1 MWAFLYLKE
10 SQMKLIENWQQ
21 AWKLKS
27 VQVGAASAF
36 FYALILLSEQFLGV
50 WNVIPQELKNKIPEN
65 VAEWVG
71 IFVGVAM
78 VLARLKKQPELHNV
92 NQFVTVTAGH
102 SNTDP
107 GAVNGKYKE
116 AELVSQFRNAV
127 AYYLREAGIQYK
139 TDGVGTTN
147 QNLNAAIKLI
157 KGSSVAVEFHM
168 NAATSKQANG
178 IETIALPK
186 DKKLAQDLSK
196 AVADAFGSR
205 LRGDNGWIDQSKSAR
220 GRLAYVDAGGLI
232 VELGFI
238 SNEEELFQFNARY
251 WSAAKAVAKVLIEYE
266 ASK

>member
-1 MWAFLYLKE
+1 
-10 SQMKLIENWQQ
+10 MKLIDNWKQ

-27 VQVGAASAF
+27 VQVGAISAF
-36 FYALILLSEQFLGV
+36 FYALILFSEQFVQV
-50 WNVIPQELKNKIPEN
+50 WNIIPQDLKNKIPEN
-65 VAEWVG
+65 IAEWVG
-71 IFVGVAM
+71 CFVGVAM
-78 VLARLKKQPELHNV
+78 VLARLKKQPELQGV
-92 NQFVTVTAGH
+92 NQFVAVTAGH

-107 GAVNGKYKE
+107 GAVNGKFNE
-116 AELVSQFRNAV
+116 ADLAAKFRNAV

-139 TDGVGTTN
+139 TDGIGTTN

-196 AVADAFGSR
+196 AVADVFGSR
-205 LRGDNGWIDQSKSAR
+205 LRGDNGWIDQSQSAR
-220 GRLAYVDAGGLI
+220 GKLGFISNGGLI

-238 SNEEELFQFNARY
+238 SNDEELFQFNARY
-251 WSAAKAVAKVLIEYE
+251 WSAAKAVAMVLIKH
-266 ASK
+266 SK

>member
-1 MWAFLYLKE
+1 
-10 SQMKLIENWQQ
+10 MKLIDNWKQ

-27 VQVGAASAF
+27 VQVGAISAF
-36 FYALILLSEQFLGV
+36 FYALILFSEQFLNV
-50 WNVIPQELKNKIPEN
+50 WAVIPQELKNKIPEN

-102 SNTDP
+102 SNKDP
-107 GAVNGKYKE
+107 GAVNGKFKE

-139 TDGVGTTN
+139 TDGVGILN
-147 QNLNAAIKLI
+147 QDLNAAIKLI

-168 NAATSKQANG
+168 NAAASKQANG

-205 LRGDNGWIDQSKSAR
+205 LRGDNGWIDQSQSAR
-220 GRLAYVDAGGLI
+220 GKLGFISNGGLI

-251 WSAAKAVAKVLIEYE
+251 WTAAKAVAMILIKHEK
-266 ASK
+266 ALK

>member
-1 MWAFLYLKE
+1 
-10 SQMKLIENWQQ
+10 MKLIDNWKQ

-27 VQVGAASAF
+27 VQVGAISAF
-36 FYALILLSEQFLGV
+36 FYALILFSEQFLNV
-50 WNVIPQELKNKIPEN
+50 WAVIPQELKNKIPEN

-102 SNTDP
+102 SNKDP
-107 GAVNGKYKE
+107 GAVNGKFKE

-186 DKKLAQDLSK
+186 DKKLAQELSK

-205 LRGDNGWIDQSKSAR
+205 LRGDNGWIDQSQSAR
-220 GRLAYVDAGGLI
+220 GKLGFISNGGLI

-251 WSAAKAVAKVLIEYE
+251 WSAAKAVAKVLIDYE
-266 ASK
+266 KGA

>member
-1 MWAFLYLKE
+1 
-10 SQMKLIENWQQ
+10 MKLIDNWKQ

-27 VQVGAASAF
+27 VQVGAISAF
-36 FYALILLSEQFLGV
+36 FYALILFSEQFLNV
-50 WNVIPQELKNKIPEN
+50 WAVIPQELKNKIPEN

-102 SNTDP
+102 SNKDP
-107 GAVNGKYKE
+107 GAVNGKFKE

-139 TDGVGTTN
+139 TDGVGILN
-147 QNLNAAIKLI
+147 QDLNAAIKLI

-178 IETIALPK
+178 VETIALPK

-220 GRLAYVDAGGLI
+220 GRLGFISNGGLI

-251 WSAAKAVAKVLIEYE
+251 WTAAKAVAMILIKHEK
-266 ASK
+266 ALK

>member
-1 MWAFLYLKE
+1 
-10 SQMKLIENWQQ
+10 MKLIDDWKQ

-27 VQVGAASAF
+27 VQVGALSAF
-36 FYALILLSEQFLGV
+36 FYALILFSEQFLNV
-50 WNVIPQELKNKIPEN
+50 WAVIPQELKNRIPEN

-78 VLARLKKQPELHNV
+78 VLARLKKQPELHEV

-102 SNTDP
+102 SNKDP
-107 GAVNGKYKE
+107 GAVNGKFKE

-127 AYYLREAGIQYK
+127 AYYLREAGLQVK
-139 TDGVGTTN
+139 TDGTGTKN
-147 QNLNAAIKLI
+147 DPLSAAVKLI

-196 AVADAFGSR
+196 AVADALGSR

-220 GRLAYVDAGGLI
+220 GRLAFVSNGGLI

-238 SNEEELFQFNARY
+238 SNDDELAAFQARY
-251 WSAAKAVAKVLIEYE
+251 WIAAKAVAKVLIDYE
-266 ASK
+266 KAR

>member
-1 MWAFLYLKE
+1 
-10 SQMKLIENWQQ
+10 MKLFDNWKQ

-27 VQVGAASAF
+27 VQVGAISAF
-36 FYALILLSEQFLGV
+36 FYALILFSEQFLNV
-50 WNVIPQELKNKIPEN
+50 WAVIPQELKNKIPEN

-78 VLARLKKQPELHNV
+78 VLARLKKQPELHEV

-102 SNTDP
+102 SNKDP
-107 GAVNGKYKE
+107 GAVNGKFKE

-139 TDGVGTTN
+139 TDGVGILN
-147 QNLNAAIKLI
+147 QDLNAAIKLI

-168 NAATSKQANG
+168 NAALNKSANG
-178 IETIALPK
+178 VETIALPK
-186 DKKLAQDLSK
+186 DKKLAQELSK

-205 LRGDNGWIDQSKSAR
+205 LRGDNGWIDQSQSAR
-220 GRLAYVDAGGLI
+220 GKLGFISNGGLI

-266 ASK
+266 KRN

>member
-1 MWAFLYLKE
+1 
-10 SQMKLIENWQQ
+10 MKLIDNWKQ

-27 VQVGAASAF
+27 VQVGAISTF
-36 FYALILLSEQFLGV
+36 FYALILFSEQFVQV
-50 WNVIPQELKNKIPEN
+50 WNIIPQDLKNKIPEN
-65 VAEWVG
+65 IAEWVG
-71 IFVGVAM
+71 CFVGVAM
-78 VLARLKKQPELHNV
+78 VLARLKKQPELHEV

-107 GAVNGKYKE
+107 GAVNGKFKE

-139 TDGVGTTN
+139 TDGVGTLN
-147 QNLNAAIKLI
+147 QDLNAAIKLI

-186 DKKLAQDLSK
+186 DKKLAQELSK
-196 AVADAFGSR
+196 AVADVFGSR
-205 LRGDNGWIDQSKSAR
+205 LRGDNGWIDQSQSAR
-220 GRLAYVDAGGLI
+220 GKLGFISNGGLI

-238 SNEEELFQFNARY
+238 SNEAELAAFNTKY
-251 WSAAKAVAKVLIEYE
+251 WSAAKAVAMVLIKSEN
-266 ASK
+266 

>member
-1 MWAFLYLKE
+1 
-10 SQMKLIENWQQ
+10 MKLIDNWKQ

-27 VQVGAASAF
+27 VQVGALSAF
-36 FYALILLSEQFLGV
+36 FYALILFSEQFLSV
-50 WNVIPQELKNKIPEN
+50 WEVIPQELKNKIPEN

-78 VLARLKKQPELHNV
+78 VLARLKKQPELHEV

-102 SNTDP
+102 SNKDP
-107 GAVNGKYKE
+107 GAVNGKFKE

-139 TDGVGTTN
+139 TDGVGILN
-147 QNLNAAIKLI
+147 QDLNAAIKLI

-196 AVADAFGSR
+196 AVADALGSR
-205 LRGDNGWIDQSKSAR
+205 LRGDNGWIDQSQSAR
-220 GRLAYVDAGGLI
+220 GKLGFISNGGLI

-266 ASK
+266 KRN

>member
-1 MWAFLYLKE
+1 MGWE
-10 SQMKLIENWQQ
+10 MKLIDNWKQ

-27 VQVGAASAF
+27 VQVGAISAF
-36 FYALILLSEQFLGV
+36 FYALILFSEQFLNV
-50 WNVIPQELKNKIPEN
+50 WAVIPQELKNKIPEN

-102 SNTDP
+102 SNKDP
-107 GAVNGKYKE
+107 GAVNGKFKE

-139 TDGVGTTN
+139 TDGVGATN

-186 DKKLAQDLSK
+186 DKKLAKDLSK
-196 AVADAFGSR
+196 ALADAFGSR
-205 LRGDNGWIDQSKSAR
+205 LRGDNGWIDQSQSAR
-220 GRLAYVDAGGLI
+220 GKLGFISNGGLI

-251 WSAAKAVAKVLIEYE
+251 WSAAKAVAMILIKHEK
-266 ASK
+266 ALK

>member
-1 MWAFLYLKE
+1 
-10 SQMKLIENWQQ
+10 MKLIDNWKQ

-27 VQVGAASAF
+27 VQVGAISAF
-36 FYALILLSEQFLGV
+36 FYALILFSEQFLNV
-50 WNVIPQELKNKIPEN
+50 WAVIPQELKNKIPEN
-65 VAEWVG
+65 IAEWVG

-102 SNTDP
+102 SNKDP
-107 GAVNGKYKE
+107 GAVNGKFKE

-127 AYYLREAGIQYK
+127 AYYLCEAGIQYK
-139 TDGVGTTN
+139 TDGVGILN
-147 QNLNAAIKLI
+147 QDLNAAIKLI

-168 NAATSKQANG
+168 NAALNKSANG
-178 IETIALPK
+178 VETIALPK

-205 LRGDNGWIDQSKSAR
+205 LRGDNGWIDQSQSAR
-220 GRLAYVDAGGLI
+220 GKLGFISNGGLI

-251 WSAAKAVAKVLIEYE
+251 WTAAKAVAMILIKQL
-266 ASK
+266 S

>member
-1 MWAFLYLKE
+1 
-10 SQMKLIENWQQ
+10 MKLIDNWKQ

-27 VQVGAASAF
+27 VQVGAISAF
-36 FYALILLSEQFLGV
+36 FYALILFSEQFLNV
-50 WNVIPQELKNKIPEN
+50 WAVIPQELKNKIPEN

-71 IFVGVAM
+71 VFVGVAM

-102 SNTDP
+102 SNKDP
-107 GAVNGKYKE
+107 GAVNGKFKE

-139 TDGVGTTN
+139 TDGVGILN
-147 QNLNAAIKLI
+147 QDLNAAIKLI

-205 LRGDNGWIDQSKSAR
+205 LRGDNGWIDQSQSAR
-220 GRLAYVDAGGLI
+220 GKLGFISNGGLI

-251 WSAAKAVAKVLIEYE
+251 WSAAKAVAMILIKHEK
-266 ASK
+266 ALK

>member
-1 MWAFLYLKE
+1 
-10 SQMKLIENWQQ
+10 MKLIDNWKQ

-27 VQVGAASAF
+27 VQVGAISAF

-78 VLARLKKQPELHNV
+78 VLARLKKQPELHEV

-102 SNTDP
+102 SNKDP
-107 GAVNGKYKE
+107 GAVNGKFKE

-139 TDGVGTTN
+139 TDGVGILN
-147 QNLNAAIKLI
+147 QDLNAAIKLI

-205 LRGDNGWIDQSKSAR
+205 LRGNNGFNT
-220 GRLAYVDAGGLI
+220 VC
-232 VELGFI
+232 
-238 SNEEELFQFNARY
+238 LF
-251 WSAAKAVAKVLIEYE
+251 
-266 ASK
+266 